1 MHTPIDK
8 MSFWGKSVLTHI
20 HTYYIWCR
28 FVHKT
33 RGARVIVIYCGVR
46 CVNCARLAALYNY
59 YIIGAHSC
67 CAHLT
72 STANYVIITPS
83 NPNRSRLH
91 SLLDKC
97 YKVCNNYTIES
108 QQEPTPWPWPRSAP
122 QSWGYITSMVC
133 VVIARLCAFGGFVA
147 THPPFGLREVGRGVT
162 YLHVPPLNSAQH
174 FPNTK
179 LRNYYT
185 QKISAKNPRN
195 PRYIIITRT

>member
-1 MHTPIDK
+1 MQYVCICILYIYILYNYIIIIIIIMHLYYIYMQTQPCNLIVTQCHKVHTPIDK

-108 QQEPTPWPWPRSAP
+108 QQEPTP
-122 QSWGYITSMVC
+122 
-133 VVIARLCAFGGFVA
+133 
-147 THPPFGLREVGRGVT
+147 
-162 YLHVPPLNSAQH
+162 
-174 FPNTK
+174 
-179 LRNYYT
+179 
-185 QKISAKNPRN
+185 
-195 PRYIIITRT
+195 